1 MRSPY
6 PQEARLHTKK
16 KSIRA
21 SEQRRQ
27 DIAVQREAWRERL
40 RGLNPHRLI
49 YLDETGA
56 KTNMTRAFARARKGE
71 RAVDYAPHGHWNTT
85 TLVAGVTLESPIAP
99 MILDGPMDTA
109 AFEAYV
115 EHMLVPALP
124 PASIVV
130 MDNLS
135 AHKSPAI
142 ARLLHGAGAELWYL
156 PPYSF
161 DFNPI
166 EPMWAKVKSSLRRA
180 KARTQE
186 ELWDAVATALS
197 EITSNDIRGFFHHCG
212 VGIIN

>member
-1 MRSPY
+1 
-6 PQEARLHTKK
+6 
-16 KSIRA
+16 
-21 SEQRRQ
+21 
-27 DIAVQREAWRERL
+27 
-40 RGLNPHRLI
+40 
-49 YLDETGA
+49 
-56 KTNMTRAFARARKGE
+56 MTRAFARARKGE
-71 RAVDYAPHGHWNTT
+71 RAVDYAPQGHWNTT

-99 MILDGPMDTA
+99 FILDGPMDTA

-124 PASIVV
+124 RGSIVV

-156 PPYSF
+156 PPYSC

-180 KARTQE
+180 KARIQE
-186 ELWDAVATALS
+186 ELWDAIATALS
-197 EITSNDIRGFFHHCG
+197 EITSSDIHGFFHHCG
-212 VGIIN
+212 VGIIS